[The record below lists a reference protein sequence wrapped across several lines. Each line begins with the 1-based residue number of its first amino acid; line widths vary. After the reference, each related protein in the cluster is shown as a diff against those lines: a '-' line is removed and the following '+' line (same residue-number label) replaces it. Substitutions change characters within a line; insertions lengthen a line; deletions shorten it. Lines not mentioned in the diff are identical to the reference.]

1 MNNTNHNKKHRHTG
15 TPWRLMLPIVVVV
28 GLSISIWGGLA
39 MNNRV
44 LTGWESRMDLHSE
57 KRLASF
63 RAHWS
68 GLIARIESLSAYT
81 TPTESSTS
89 FKASVTRL
97 MGKYPSVQFAGVLDH
112 GGDNELRFSN
122 LYPLQSMEDMGKLGL
137 DFSAMPAIDR
147 NLWVTGNGTLLA
159 LVLPQNTDAAGV
171 SKSLVIGLDSEK
183 ILSTITRDLPAGT
196 GVTVSLNEAG
206 VELGVLTLA
215 GPGFVLQDDDYTFTQ
230 SFPVAGGEWEFVWHY
245 DRDVFHPYFW
255 AGNLFIIV
263 GTLVTFALSWVFLA
277 QQNMAGRIRRE
288 VIERTNELEQASR
301 RFRLITDN
309 AYDLISIISPD
320 GHFEYVNSSFN
331 RVLGYTR
338 DELRGEGVV
347 TYVHPDDL
355 NSLKAAL
362 KQVMD
367 GKPVAEVSFRM
378 PRRDGSWVYLEAV
391 AKGLYNADWSLSS
404 IVIHSRDIT
413 SRKKFEED
421 LARSEQRFRDFA
433 DSSADW
439 LWEVDDN
446 FHFTYVSPGV
456 KGTLGF
462 SAEEMVSRSKFDA
475 LFGKESDSVR
485 ELIESRCNRH
495 QPYRDLEFWTR
506 SKMGERVCLRISG
519 VPVTKEGIFLG
530 YRGAATNI
538 TGTKLDQENMLRLAT
553 TDHLTGLYNRNQ
565 FVQELERTVAL
576 AKRHN
581 TQGVILYVDL
591 DRFKAI
597 NDTHGHDAGDAILR
611 TCSDIFRKTMR
622 STDII
627 ARLGG
632 DEFAIIMHNISTNDA
647 KQKVDKLVERINK
660 VRVDHNGAKLRV
672 TMSLGMVPYP
682 QAGKDIAHL
691 ITGADLAM
699 YQAKEMGRNRVFVD
713 ESGGTSDVASSS
725 VRNQLEW
732 VDRLR
737 IALDDDGFE
746 VHFQP
751 MVPCKKGKA
760 SKPIYEALIRL
771 RDEEGGIGLPG
782 SFIDAAEHFGLI
794 QKLDKAV
801 MTRCIKMQADLKAR
815 GIDALFSIN
824 LSGISFGDTEIMK
837 TLKKQLKEHDAD
849 PHNLIFEV
857 TETAAMR
864 DLGDAKK
871 FVADLKELGCKF
883 ALDDFGAGFSSFAYI
898 KNLDVDFIKID
909 GSYIQNLDTSPE
921 DQLFVKAL
929 VDLAKGLKIQTVA
942 EFVESKEV
950 LKVLRGLGVN
960 YVQGYHMSRPE
971 HDLDALF
978 SAFEDKTASDFSG

>member
-1 MNNTNHNKKHRHTG
+1 MNIRQQNIKLQSAGN

-28 GLSISIWGGLA
+28 GLSISIWGGLT
-39 MNNRV
+39 MNDRV
-44 LTGWESRMDLHSE
+44 RANWESRMDLQSE
-57 KRLASF
+57 QQLAAF

-68 GLIARIESLSAYT
+68 GLIGRIESLSLFGEAADT
-81 TPTESSTS
+81 TDG
-89 FKASVTRL
+89 FAGAVTGL
-97 MGKYPSVQFAGVLDH
+97 MGRYPSVQFAGL
-112 GGDNELRFSN
+112 LRYREGVSIDA
-122 LYPLQSMEDMGKLGL
+122 LYPLESIKDLNKLG
-137 DFSAMPAIDR
+137 FVMPENKPETAGDWLVGNNPLVALIVPQHARDGALLVGID
-147 NLWVTGNGTLLA
+147 A
-159 LVLPQNTDAAGV
+159 Q
-171 SKSLVIGLDSEK
+171 K
-183 ILSTITRDLPAGT
+183 ILEVITRQLPE
-196 GVTVSLNEAG
+196 GVGVDVMLREGGDKLGSLS
-206 VELGVLTLA
+206 LA
-215 GPGFVLQDDDYTFTQ
+215 GRGYVHKDNEYVFRQQFQL
-230 SFPVAGGEWEFVWHY
+230 AGGVWDFVWHY
-245 DRDVFHPYFW
+245 DRSYFRPYTW
-255 AGNLFIIV
+255 AGNLFIGV
-263 GTLVTFALSWVFLA
+263 GVLVTLALAWVFMA

-309 AYDLISIISPD
+309 AYDLISIIAPD
-320 GHFEYVNSSFN
+320 GHFEYVNSAFN

-338 DELRGEGVV
+338 DELRGEDIAA
-347 TYVHPDDL
+347 YVHPDDL
-355 NSLKAAL
+355 DALKRGI

-367 GKPVAEVSFRM
+367 GKPVAEFSFRM
-378 PRRDGSWVYLEAV
+378 PTREGGWVYLEAV

-404 IVIHSRDIT
+404 LVIHSRDIT

-439 LWEVDDN
+439 LWEVDDQ
-446 FHFTYVSPGV
+446 FRFAYVSPGV

-462 SAEEMVSRSKFDA
+462 SAEEMIGRTKFEA
-475 LFGKESDSVR
+475 LFGRDSDSVR

-519 VPVTKEGIFLG
+519 VPVTKDGVFQG
-530 YRGAATNI
+530 YRGAATNV
-538 TGTKLDQENMLRLAT
+538 TGSKLDQENMLRLAT

-565 FVQELERTVAL
+565 FMQELERTVAM

-581 TQGVILYVDL
+581 TQGVILYIDL

-597 NDTHGHDAGDAILR
+597 NDTHGHDAGDAILK
-611 TCSDIFRKTMR
+611 TCADIFRKTMR

-632 DEFAIIMHNISTNDA
+632 DEFAIIMHNIATRDA

-660 VRVDHNGAKLRV
+660 VRVDHNGAKLRI

-691 ITGADLAM
+691 VTGADLAM
-699 YQAKEMGRNRVFVD
+699 YQAKEMGRNRLFVD
-713 ESGGTSDVASSS
+713 ESGGESDVASSS
-725 VRNQLEW
+725 VRSQLEW

-737 IALDDDGFE
+737 VALDHDGFE

-751 MVPCKKGKA
+751 MVPCAKGKNV
-760 SKPIYEALIRL
+760 KPIYEALIRL
-771 RDEEGGIGLPG
+771 RDEEGTLGLPG

-801 MTRCIKMQADLKAR
+801 MTRCIKMQADLKSR

-824 LSGISFGDTEIMK
+824 LSGISFGDAEMMK
-837 TLKKQLKEHDAD
+837 ALKKQLKENDAD

-871 FVADLKELGCKF
+871 FVGELKALGCQF

-950 LKVLRGLGVN
+950 LHVLRDLGVN
-960 YVQGYHMSRPE
+960 YVQGYHMSRPQ
-971 HDLDALF
+971 HDLEGLF
-978 SAFEDKTASDFSG
+978 TKFHGKTAHDFSV